1 MCGILAL
8 LNSTDDSAAM
18 RARVLALSRRQRHR
32 GPDWSGMHQS
42 ANHFLAH
49 ERLAIMDP
57 ASGDQPL
64 FNEDKSI
71 IVTVNGEI
79 YNYKELL
86 QKILDKAPNR
96 KFATNSDCEVISH
109 LYELY
114 GEEVAGMLDG
124 FFAFVILDTR
134 NNSFYI
140 ARDPI
145 GVTCL
150 YIGWGR
156 DGSIWVSN
164 EMKCLKDDCA
174 RFQQFPPGHFYSS
187 KTSSFTRYYNP
198 KHYLDFEAKPERF
211 PSTPLDLRLLR
222 TSFEAAVHKR
232 LMSDVPFGVLLSGGL
247 DSSLVAAIASR
258 HLGKAGGVW
267 GKLHSFCVGLE
278 GSPDLKAGK
287 QVADFLGTD
296 HHEFHFT
303 VQEGIDAIGDVIY
316 HVETFDTTTIRAST
330 PMFLMSRK
338 IKALGVK
345 MVLSGEGSDEVFG
358 GYLYFHKAPSKE
370 EFHSETVRKIQ
381 DLHKYDCLRANKS
394 TMAWGVEARVPF
406 LDKAFLEVAMSIDPA
421 EKMIN
426 KAAGRMEKYILRKAF
441 DVGEGEVPYLPK
453 EVLWRQKEQFSD
465 GVGYNWIDGLK
476 AHAESMVSDTQL
488 QQAPHRFPDNTPRT
502 KEAYWYRTI
511 FESHFPQRAAA
522 DTVPGGPSVACSTPT
537 AAAWDAAWA
546 GKEDPSGRAVA
557 GVHDSA
563 YDGAAQAAVP
573 GANGVEPSPAKK
585 AKVDIVATSVAV

>member
-1 MCGILAL
+1 MCGIIAL
-8 LNSTDDSAAM
+8 LNSTDDTPAM

-32 GPDWSGMHQS
+32 GPDWSGLHQHK
-42 ANHFLAH
+42 NHFLAH

-64 FNEDKSI
+64 FNSDRTI

-79 YNYKELL
+79 YNYKELR
-86 QKILDKAPNR
+86 QKILDKVPD
-96 KFATNSDCEVISH
+96 KQFATDSDCEVISH

-114 GEEVAGMLDG
+114 GEEVASMLDG

-134 NNSFYI
+134 TNTFYV

-145 GVTCL
+145 GITCL

-156 DGSIWVSN
+156 DGSIWVAS

-174 RFQQFPPGHFYSS
+174 RFQQFPPGHYYSS
-187 KTSSFTRYYNP
+187 KTGQFHRYYNP
-198 KHYLDFEAKPERF
+198 QFFVDAEATPERF
-211 PSTPLDLRLLR
+211 PSAPLDLVQLR
-222 TSFEAAVHKR
+222 TAFETAVEKR

-247 DSSLVAAIASR
+247 DSSLVAAVANR
-258 HLGKAGGVW
+258 VLARDQRAAVW
-267 GKLHSFCVGLE
+267 GKLHSFCVGLP
-278 GSPDLKAGK
+278 GSPDLKAARV
-287 QVADFLGTD
+287 VADYLGTD

-358 GYLYFHKAPSKE
+358 GYLYFHKAPNKE
-370 EFHSETVRKIQ
+370 EFQSETVRKIK
-381 DLHKYDCLRANKS
+381 DLYKYDCLRANKS

-406 LDKAFLEVAMSIDPA
+406 LDKDFLNVAMGIDPA
-421 EKMIN
+421 EKMID
-426 KAAGRMEKYILRKAF
+426 KSKGRIEKYILRKAF
-441 DVGEGEVPYLPK
+441 DDEANPYLPS

-465 GVGYNWIDGLK
+465 GVGYSWIDGLK
-476 AHAESMVSDTQL
+476 AHADSVVSDEQL
-488 QQAPHRFPDNTPRT
+488 KQAANRFPDNPPRT
-502 KEAYWYRTI
+502 KESYWYRTI
-511 FESHFPQRAAA
+511 FESHFPQKAAA

-537 AAAWDAAWA
+537 AALWDAAWA
-546 GKEDPSGRAVA
+546 GQEDPSGRAVA

-563 YDGAAQAAVP
+563 YVNPTAP
-573 GANGVEPSPAKK
+573 NGTAHEEPAAKK
-585 AKVDIVATSVAV
+585 AKV